1 VTATSQ
7 TVNFTTA
14 RIDSFQCRE
23 DKTQDFQW
31 DSSTPGLG
39 QCVSKTSRAYVFQ
52 SRING
57 KPFRMTIGKTAVW
70 RLSDARNE
78 AKRLQVMVDNG
89 QDPRRVKAEAVAAD
103 LAQTKAKT
111 QLELKLTLLART
123 AWDAYMAAPHPNWG
137 ATHRNDHI
145 IASSVGGTDCKIGN
159 RQAKKGPLA
168 SLLAKPL
175 NDITAAVV
183 LEWLHTESLTR
194 PTSALNAYRK
204 FRTFINW
211 CAEQEKYETIIH
223 PACCKAAAVKT
234 SLPKSKTKASDSLQR
249 EQLAPWFTAV
259 KAITNPVLAAYFQAL
274 LITGARRNELTAL
287 RWADI
292 DFKWST
298 MTINDKVED
307 TRKIPLTPYL
317 SSLLEA
323 LPRHNDWVFSS
334 PTSKSGH
341 IESPTKA
348 HVAAIAAAKLPHV
361 SLHGLRRTFKRMADW
376 EHPPIGVTAQIMG
389 HKPSATAEKH
399 YTDRSID
406 FLRMWHVKIEAR
418 ILTEANITWNK

>member
-1 VTATSQ
+1 MTTTNQ
-7 TVNFTTA
+7 TVSFTAA
-14 RIDSFQCRE
+14 RVEGFQCRE
-23 DKTQDFQW
+23 GKVQDFQW
-31 DSSTPGLG
+31 DASTPGLG
-39 QCVSKTSRAYVFQ
+39 QCVSKTASSYVFQ

-70 RLSDARNE
+70 RLSDARIR
-78 AKRLQVMVDNG
+78 AKQLQVMVDSG
-89 QDPRRVKAEAVAAD
+89 QDPRRVEADALAAD
-103 LAQTKAKT
+103 IAQTEAKA
-111 QLELKLTLLART
+111 QQESKLTLLART
-123 AWDAYMAAPHPNWG
+123 AWNAYLTAPHPNWG

-145 IASSVGGTDCKIGN
+145 IAASEGGTDCKIGN

-183 LEWLHTESLTR
+183 LDWLHTESATR

-211 CAEQEKYETIIH
+211 CAEQPEYETIIH
-223 PACCKAAAVKT
+223 PTCCKAAVVKT
-234 SLPKSKTKASDSLQR
+234 SLPKSKTKASDSFQR
-249 EQLAPWFTAV
+249 EQLGPWFTAV
-259 KAITNPVLAAYFQAL
+259 KAITNPVLSAYFQAL

-292 DFKWST
+292 DFKWHT
-298 MTINDKVED
+298 VTINDKVED
-307 TRKIPLTPYL
+307 TRIIPLTPYL

-348 HVAAIAAAKLPHV
+348 HVNAITVANLPHV

-376 EHPPIGVTAQIMG
+376 VNPPIGVTAQIMG
-389 HKPSATAEKH
+389 HKPSATAERH
-399 YTDRSID
+399 YTHRSID
-406 FLRMWHVKIEAR
+406 FLRMWHDKIEAR
-418 ILTEANITWNK
+418 ILKDAGITWNK